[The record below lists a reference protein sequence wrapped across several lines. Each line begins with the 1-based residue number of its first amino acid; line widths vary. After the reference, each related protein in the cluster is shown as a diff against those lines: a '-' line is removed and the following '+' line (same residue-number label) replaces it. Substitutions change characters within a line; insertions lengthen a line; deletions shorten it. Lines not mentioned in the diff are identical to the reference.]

1 MELAKKAT
9 PSATSITGQVV
20 QRGGMTACYF
30 ISQSGGDLKQ
40 IKAKEMYHKRENT
53 ALSRKKKKSW
63 EMSITLLQPI
73 WHAKVR
79 KREVFGSKIINFLC
93 G

>member
-1 MELAKKAT
+1 MEGKDR
-9 PSATSITGQVV
+9 
-20 QRGGMTACYF
+20 QRGG
-30 ISQSGGDLKQ
+30 KRQ
-40 IKAKEMYHKRENT
+40 IKAKEMYHKREST
-53 ALSRKKKKSW
+53 AFSRKKKKKKL

-79 KREVFGSKIINFLC
+79 KREVFGSKIINLLC